1 MTVDNS
7 IKLYNTN
14 QPSIFKYWNLECN
27 NLTVRISVSRIKLA
41 RAFNEQWKPSKII
54 RQICSAESFKHT
66 HAKPKIPKIGYKK
79 KIFFLKSECEMR
91 GKTNI
96 EQKNKNHIN
105 ILNNKLCN

>member
-1 MTVDNS
+1 MTVGNS

-27 NLTVRISVSRIKLA
+27 NLTIRISVSRIKLA

-79 KIFFLKSECEMR
+79 RFFFL
-91 GKTNI
+91 N
-96 EQKNKNHIN
+96 
-105 ILNNKLCN
+105 LNVR